1 MGDRMGRKNSMML
14 SISLASLGSLII
26 SVSPGYA
33 TIGGWASF
41 VLVGTRLLQG
51 LAHGG
56 EFPTAQTYIAE
67 VVPAPSRGFWSS
79 TIYVSA
85 TAGIVFATVLGAILS
100 SFINAE
106 AMASFGWRVPF
117 AVGAVLGI
125 YTLIMRRRMSESE
138 AFEENKTKEATLK
151 TSLWTSVAQHWREA
165 LQVIGLT
172 LGLTIAFYT
181 WNVSAPSMAI
191 NAHKLNLS
199 EALWAGTVAN
209 LLFLFFLPFWG
220 WVSDKIGRKPVLAIG
235 FLGAAAAHFPA
246 ISLIDNTG
254 LHLVVGMTIV
264 TFFIAA
270 VASIIP
276 AVFAEIFPTAIRN
289 VGVAVPYSIC
299 VAAFG
304 GTAAFIQAGLNQ
316 AMGAASGA
324 TFFGISIRS
333 LAPRERD
340 HGPLAARDPRTQPP
354 RRRPSGSRG
363 LDDMTPWWRKDY
375 RHANRRHVG
384 TSSCAVAENAE
395 AGQRRRDGWGHLR
408 EGEDGVLQCSRDG
421 GHRHVHPSGRSKT
434 ARAHGPGLDPSTSPW
449 FLRNAGC
456 FHSALSGSRRERADR
471 FARRTDLLDQ
481 APVDQSKGSLL

>member
-1 MGDRMGRKNSMML
+1 MTTIDSSTTSPAKLRFRGNGVFSAATGNAVEAYDWSVYALYATFIAKQMFNPADQASAFMSTLAVFAIGFAARPLGGWLFGWMGDRMGRKSSMML
-14 SISLASLGSLII
+14 SIGLASLGSLII
-26 SVSPGYA
+26 AVTPGYA

-41 VLVGTRLLQG
+41 ILVVTRLLQG

-67 VVPAPSRGFWSS
+67 VVPAQSRGFWSS

-85 TAGIVFATVLGAILS
+85 TAGIVFATILGAILS
-100 SFINAE
+100 SFINTQ

-117 AVGAVLGI
+117 AVGAILGI
-125 YTLIMRRRMSESE
+125 YTLIMRLRMPESE
-138 AFEENKTKEATLK
+138 AFEENKAKEATVK
-151 TSLWTSVAQHWREA
+151 TSLWTSVVQHWREA

-191 NAHKLNLS
+191 NIHKLNLS
-199 EALWAGTVAN
+199 EALWAGTAAN
-209 LLFLFFLPFWG
+209 VLFLFFLPFWG

-235 FLGAAAAHFPA
+235 FLGTAAAHFPA

-254 LHLVVGMTIV
+254 LRLFLAMTIV

-289 VGVAVPYSIC
+289 IGVAVPYSIC

-316 AMGAASGA
+316 AMGMDSGA
-324 TFFGISIRS
+324 TVFGIYVAAALVVSAITVLSLPETRGRS
-333 LAPRERD
+333 LHD
-340 HGPLAARDPRTQPP
+340 VARP
-354 RRRPSGSRG
+354 
-363 LDDMTPWWRKDY
+363 
-375 RHANRRHVG
+375 
-384 TSSCAVAENAE
+384 AVA
-395 AGQRRRDGWGHLR
+395 
-408 EGEDGVLQCSRDG
+408 
-421 GHRHVHPSGRSKT
+421 T
-434 ARAHGPGLDPSTSPW
+434 ST
-449 FLRNAGC
+449 
-456 FHSALSGSRRERADR
+456 
-471 FARRTDLLDQ
+471 T
-481 APVDQSKGSLL
+481 